1 MSLQGH
7 ALGRLRAL
15 SLVVFCC
22 AAVLLSAASAAY
34 AARRHAAY
42 ASRPGVAMPGR
53 GSHAPNPDGA
63 NPARVTGAAGATGL
77 AAPLGSGLP
86 SGGIPAC
93 NKTPS
98 EPLAEC
104 DLTYQPAEGPV
115 MLSNTT
121 HLILWAPSGY
131 TYPSG
136 YVSLVE
142 RFLADEAHDSG
153 DPTNTV
159 SVDTQYYQGSGGS
172 KQYIAYDSTFAG
184 SQSDTDAFPTDESKC
199 KSLQGTAST
208 CVTEKQEIEEVDS
221 FVHSKGDARGVD
233 NLYFVLLPEGV
244 QTCFNNYS
252 DCGPYGGGEPNEK
265 KEVSE
270 YCAYHNTFS
279 SGYSGGE
286 TTIWANMPY
295 DAAEN
300 GDPFYCP
307 NSHPNN
313 NNADDTIDVLSHE
326 MNEAITDP
334 QINAWYDNETTN
346 GGEIGDQCNFDYGT
360 TIGETASGA
369 YDELINGHP
378 YSVQRLWSNASP
390 GCVMN
395 YGAVAPAASFTDTPP
410 VAPVGGTV
418 KFNATGSHSNDKG
431 GSIVGYSW
439 KFGDGGT
446 GSGATPTHSYGAPGD
461 YTVELTVTDS
471 ADYTSTTSHTVTVAS
486 APTAHISSPASGG
499 IYAVNQV
506 VPTSFSCTEGEDG
519 PGIETCTDSGGGSA
533 PGGTLSTT
541 TVGPHTYTVTATS
554 KDGQTGKASIT
565 YTVAAAP
572 KASISSPAGGAY
584 YAQHQKVPTSFSCV
598 EGEDGPGLESCTDS
612 SGASPPAG
620 ELNTST
626 LGPHTYTV
634 TAKSKDGQLAQAS
647 ISYIVA
653 AAPTAAI
660 SSPANGSIVELHES
674 VPTSFSCT
682 EGEYGPGIESCLDS
696 NGASAP
702 TGSLV
707 TSTIG
712 SHTYSV
718 TAKSKDGQTGQAS
731 ISYIVALRLNPG
743 TTICDNLYFGTGKEV
758 LVPAGDVCTLLPG
771 THVTGNILVEKGGA
785 LDDLG
790 VIVGGNLQG
799 NSPAW
804 IQVGGGGTIGGYL
817 QIVGLTGAPSGG
829 DNALCD
835 TTVKGTVRVV
845 INGPHSPIDIGD
857 LGSCSGGPGLTVTG
871 NLVAQE
877 NGANVTVAGN
887 TVGGYLQVQYN
898 KAKLTV
904 ASNTVKGNIQV
915 NTNHYATGSTLTGN
929 STAGE
934 CSLKEDNP
942 TITGSGNSA
951 GAGHPN
957 TCNRAA

>member
-1 MSLQGH
+1 
-7 ALGRLRAL
+7 
-15 SLVVFCC
+15 
-22 AAVLLSAASAAY
+22 
-34 AARRHAAY
+34 
-42 ASRPGVAMPGR
+42 MPGR

-172 KQYIAYDSTFAG
+172 KQYIAYNSTFAG

-199 KSLQGTAST
+199 KNLQGTAST

-360 TIGETASGA
+360 TIGETASGS

-446 GSGATPTHSYGAPGD
+446 GSGATPTHSYGAPGN

-584 YAQHQKVPTSFSCV
+584 YAQHQKVPTSFSCD
-598 EGEDGPGLESCTDS
+598 EGEDGPGL
-612 SGASPPAG
+612 
-620 ELNTST
+620 
-626 LGPHTYTV
+626 
-634 TAKSKDGQLAQAS
+634 
-647 ISYIVA
+647 
-653 AAPTAAI
+653 
-660 SSPANGSIVELHES
+660 
-674 VPTSFSCT
+674 
-682 EGEYGPGIESCLDS
+682 ESCLDS